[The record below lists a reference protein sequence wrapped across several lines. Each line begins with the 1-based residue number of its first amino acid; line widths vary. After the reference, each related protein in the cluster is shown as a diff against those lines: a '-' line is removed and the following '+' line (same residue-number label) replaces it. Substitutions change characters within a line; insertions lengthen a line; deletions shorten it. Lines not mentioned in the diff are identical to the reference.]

1 MTASDK
7 PRQQKPRRFNADAA
21 DILVGEIAAQ
31 MLAFMSARFATA
43 SEDERIE
50 LVVRYAPIM
59 SELQKA
65 IARAAR
71 AQQRRRQR
79 RYPGD
84 IETKHA

>member
-1 MTASDK
+1 MRTGDK
-7 PRQQKPRRFNADAA
+7 PRQQKPRRFDADKA
-21 DILVGEIAAQ
+21 DIIIGEIASE

-43 SEDERIE
+43 SEEERLE

-59 SELQKA
+59 AELQQA

-84 IETKHA
+84 IEIKHA